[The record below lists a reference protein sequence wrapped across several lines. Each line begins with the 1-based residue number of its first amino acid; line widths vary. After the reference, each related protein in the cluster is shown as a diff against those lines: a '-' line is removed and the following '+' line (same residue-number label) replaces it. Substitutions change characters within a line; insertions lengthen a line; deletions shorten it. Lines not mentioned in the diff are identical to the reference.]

1 MTVNYATHITHGI
14 MLRSMD
20 IRNWFKPTPAAAPP
34 TPAPPASAPLLS
46 EEGMFDLRR
55 TRLANGL
62 RVWVKARPGTGT
74 VVLLLQVPVGSR
86 HETKAN
92 NGISHFLEHMLFTGT
107 ARWSEEEVVE
117 VIRRRGGESN
127 ARTAREDTVFWLH
140 LKSEDL
146 DLGLDWLSEVIFRPR
161 LDEDKFDKE
170 RQVIIQE
177 KGGEIGALEQVGDWI
192 EDHGLGWNV
201 FRAVRHRLYPKSSLL
216 LPVIGVDGSLRRITY
231 EQLVDHYHQHY
242 LPNNM
247 TLIAVGDIDAD
258 RLVEHAGQRLGGFAG
273 GALPARPAT
282 PPATTAGFDLRLR
295 GPNVN
300 EQGQILLGAPL
311 PGLNHPDRWA
321 LGVLADIL
329 NTSLTQDMR
338 FKRGLVYGIDV
349 YPAQYSDVGQFVVY
363 TTADSSKFDEIIAE
377 VERRLDEAG
386 RGELEPNTVLEAKSA
401 LRGRLLLGLE
411 TNADLGWWL
420 AEMSLFLP
428 DQEPMPDM
436 FAAVEAVTPAD
447 VARVAREYLSPARR
461 YRAIHR
467 PGVTPA
473 ALRGPAVLGAGL
485 TLAGLGVWLAR
496 RGRPPKP
503 GR

>member
-1 MTVNYATHITHGI
+1 MNV
-14 MLRSMD
+14 
-20 IRNWFKPTPAAAPP
+20 RNWFSPRASGP
-34 TPAPPASAPLLS
+34 TPAPPQPPPMLR

-55 TRLANGL
+55 ARLDNGL
-62 RVWVKARPGTGT
+62 RVWVKPRPGTAT

-86 HETKAN
+86 NESEAN

-146 DLGLDWLSEVIFRPR
+146 QLGLDWLSEVIFRP
-161 LDEDKFDKE
+161 LLEEDKFDKE

-177 KGGEIGALEQVGDWI
+177 KGGEIGGLERVGDWI
-192 EDHGLGWNV
+192 EDLGLGWNV

-216 LPVIGVDGSLRRITY
+216 LPVIGVDGSLRRIQY
-231 EQLVDHYHQHY
+231 QQLLDFYKQHY
-242 LPNNM
+242 VPNNM
-247 TLIAVGDIDAD
+247 TLIAVGD
-258 RLVEHAGQRLGGFAG
+258 VESDTFLALAAERLGGFPSG
-273 GALPARPAT
+273 PVPVRPST
-282 PPATTAGFDLRLR
+282 PPVTAGAIEIKLH

-321 LGVLADIL
+321 LGVLAEIL
-329 NTSLTQDMR
+329 DTSLTQDIR

-349 YPAQYSDVGQFVVY
+349 YPAQFSDVGQFVVY
-363 TTADSSKFDEIIAE
+363 TTADTSKFDEIITE
-377 VERRLDEAG
+377 VEQRLDQAI
-386 RGELEPNTVLEAKSA
+386 RGDLLDLKTVAEAKSA
-401 LRGRLLLGLE
+401 IRGRLLLGLE

-428 DQEPMPDM
+428 DEQPVPNM
-436 FAAVEAVTPAD
+436 FAAIEAVTAAD
-447 VARVAREYLSPARR
+447 VARVAREYLVPEKRF
-461 YRAIHR
+461 RAIHR
-467 PGVTPA
+467 PGLTPS
-473 ALRGPAVLGAGL
+473 ALRVPAILGAGL
-485 TLAGLGVWLAR
+485 ALVGLGSWLIKR
-496 RGRPPKP
+496 RSLDHSPRP
-503 GR
+503 R

>member
-1 MTVNYATHITHGI
+1 
-14 MLRSMD
+14 MD
-20 IRNWFKPTPAAAPP
+20 IRNWFKPAPAAAPP
-34 TPAPPASAPLLS
+34 TPAPPAPAPLLS

-146 DLGLDWLSEVIFRPR
+146 ELGLDWLSEVIFRP
-161 LDEDKFDKE
+161 LLQEDKFDKE

-177 KGGEIGALEQVGDWI
+177 KGGEIGGLEQVGDWI
-192 EDHGLGWNV
+192 EDLGLGWNV

-216 LPVIGVDGSLRRITY
+216 LPVIGVDRSLRRITY
-231 EQLVDHYHQHY
+231 EQLVAHYHQHY

-282 PPATTAGFDLRLR
+282 PPAFDGGFDMRLH

-300 EQGQILLGAPL
+300 EQGQIL
-311 PGLNHPDRWA
+311 DR
-321 LGVLADIL
+321 
-329 NTSLTQDMR
+329 
-338 FKRGLVYGIDV
+338 
-349 YPAQYSDVGQFVVY
+349 
-363 TTADSSKFDEIIAE
+363 
-377 VERRLDEAG
+377 
-386 RGELEPNTVLEAKSA
+386 KS
-401 LRGRLLLGLE
+401 
-411 TNADLGWWL
+411 
-420 AEMSLFLP
+420 
-428 DQEPMPDM
+428 
-436 FAAVEAVTPAD
+436 
-447 VARVAREYLSPARR
+447 
-461 YRAIHR
+461 
-467 PGVTPA
+467 
-473 ALRGPAVLGAGL
+473 
-485 TLAGLGVWLAR
+485 
-496 RGRPPKP
+496 
-503 GR
+503 

>member
-1 MTVNYATHITHGI
+1 MNFRHWFTSRPSGPGSLTPPPPQPQQPPQPPP
-14 MLRSMD
+14 MLR
-20 IRNWFKPTPAAAPP
+20 
-34 TPAPPASAPLLS
+34 

-55 TRLANGL
+55 ARLANGL
-62 RVWVKARPGTGT
+62 RVWVKPRPGTAT

-86 HETKAN
+86 NESEAN

-146 DLGLDWLSEVIFRPR
+146 ELGLDWLSEVIFRP
-161 LDEDKFDKE
+161 LLQEDKFDKE

-177 KGGEIGALEQVGDWI
+177 KGGEIGGLEQVGDWI
-192 EDHGLGWNV
+192 EDLGLGWNV

-216 LPVIGVDGSLRRITY
+216 LPVIGVDRSLRRIRY
-231 EQLVDHYHQHY
+231 QQLLDFYHQHY

-247 TLIAVGDIDAD
+247 TLIAVGDVDAD
-258 RLVEHAGQRLGGFAG
+258 GLLARAAERLGGFAA
-273 GALPARPAT
+273 GAVPARPAT
-282 PPATTAGFDLRLR
+282 PPAFDGGFDMRLR

-321 LGVLADIL
+321 LGVLAEIL
-329 NTSLTQDMR
+329 DTSLTQDIR

-349 YPAQYSDVGQFVVY
+349 YPAQFSDVGQFVVY
-363 TTADSSKFDEIIAE
+363 TTADTGKFDEIIAE
-377 VERRLDEAG
+377 VEQRLDQAIQG
-386 RGELEPNTVLEAKSA
+386 HLELKTVDEAKSA
-401 LRGRLLLGLE
+401 IRGRLLLGLE

-420 AEMSLFLP
+420 AEMSLFLT
-428 DQEPMPDM
+428 DEQAIPDM
-436 FAAVEAVTPAD
+436 FAAIDAVTAAD
-447 VARVAREYLSPARR
+447 VACVAREYLVPEKRFR
-461 YRAIHR
+461 VVHR
-467 PGVTPA
+467 PGLTPA
-473 ALRGPAVLGAGL
+473 SLRGPALLGAGL
-485 TLAGLGVWLAR
+485 ALTGLGAWLWSK
-496 RGRPPKP
+496 RP
-503 GR
+503 RSD